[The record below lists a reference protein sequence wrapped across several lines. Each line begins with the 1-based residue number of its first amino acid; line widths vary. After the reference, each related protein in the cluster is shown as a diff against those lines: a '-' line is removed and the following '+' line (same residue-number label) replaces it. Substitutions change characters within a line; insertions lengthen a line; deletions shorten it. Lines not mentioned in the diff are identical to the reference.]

1 MFFVTWEKATKKF
14 MFRKIPNALLL
25 KPKYICQSRH
35 LLKQSKE
42 EIDKLVKVAT
52 CELIEFFDDFER
64 ITLAF
69 SSTFCTLFFLLFYAS
84 QCVGFSLW
92 WLLSLYSMGSRYMG
106 SVVAVRGFSCSSAC
120 GIFPNQIELLSPT
133 LAAGLLTTGKWKWS
147 RSVVSDSLRP
157 HGLEPTRLLRPWDFP
172 GKSTGVGYH
181 CLLQGIFLT

>member
-1 MFFVTWEKATKKF
+1 MKNKNVHRSVIYNGEKRRIGIGSDKLNMAEPSSGISCKDLSVVSDMFFVTWEKPTKKF

-92 WLLSLYSMGSRYMG
+92 WLLSLYSTGFRYMG

-133 LAAGLLTTGKWKWS
+133 LAAGLLTTGK
-147 RSVVSDSLRP
+147 
-157 HGLEPTRLLRPWDFP
+157 
-172 GKSTGVGYH
+172 
-181 CLLQGIFLT
+181 